1 MQNLNKKSY
10 NMEELIVSKEELI
23 QMFDEDRIKDTGRG
37 WHMDEKLVDIIALH
51 EVDPKFLQD
60 VTNAK
65 FYKLI
70 IKGYK

>member
-1 MQNLNKKSY
+1 
-10 NMEELIVSKEELI
+10 MEELIVSKEELVHLFENNI
-23 QMFDEDRIKDTGRG
+23 IEDTGRG
-37 WHMDEKLVDIIALH
+37 WIMEGKEIEIVALH

-70 IKGYK
+70 QKGK